1 VGFHVV
7 DLPVTTERAHA
18 AGRELWGYPKFVTP
32 IDFSLQ
38 KKQIHCR
45 VYDPVNPSA
54 IMTLAGK
61 LGVGVPSPA
70 LDLVNFDRI
79 DERNL
84 RTIIQIRGG
93 GHLRRPGTVRLRIG
107 ASSHPMAGHLH
118 ALGLDQAQPLA
129 IWVSTRFQSRLNQGA
144 PLVSKS
150 NDNR

>member
-1 VGFHVV
+1 
-7 DLPVTTERAHA
+7 
-18 AGRELWGYPKFVTP
+18 
-32 IDFSLQ
+32 
-38 KKQIHCR
+38 
-45 VYDPVNPSA
+45 
-54 IMTLAGK
+54 MTLAGK

-79 DERNL
+79 DERDL

-93 GHLRRPGTVRLRIG
+93 GHLRRPGKVLLRIG

-144 PLVSKS
+144 PLVSKG
-150 NDNR
+150 NNNR